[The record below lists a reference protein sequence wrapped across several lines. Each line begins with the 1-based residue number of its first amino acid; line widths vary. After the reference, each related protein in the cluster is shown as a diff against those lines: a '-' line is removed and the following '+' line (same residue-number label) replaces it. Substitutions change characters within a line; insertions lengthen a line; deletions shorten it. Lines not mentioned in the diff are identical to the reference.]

1 MTTLHEN
8 EDFWEGR
15 GDLKMKSVTNY
26 KGEGKN
32 VQQCSA
38 DRVLHPPH
46 YTQGGV
52 ECIEGIKAAL
62 GDEFPAYCQGNVL
75 KYVWRWN
82 HKGGVEDL
90 RKAQVYLGWMIEAAE
105 GKAE

>member
-1 MTTLHEN
+1 MHIMDIFYANECGHVGNDKNGHEN
-8 EDFWEGR
+8 G
-15 GDLKMKSVTNY
+15 
-26 KGEGKN
+26 
-32 VQQCSA
+32 A
-38 DRVLHPPH
+38 DAVSHPSH

-75 KYVWRWN
+75 KYVWRWR

-90 RKAQVYLGWMIEAAE
+90 KKAQVYLGWMIEAAE
-105 GKAE
+105 GGK

>member
-1 MTTLHEN
+1 MTTFEAEKDPWNVIEDDEMEN
-8 EDFWEGR
+8 AIDDKG
-15 GDLKMKSVTNY
+15 KSENASQN
-26 KGEGKN
+26 G
-32 VQQCSA
+32 A
-38 DRVLHPPH
+38 DRVNHPSH

-75 KYVWRWN
+75 KYVWRWR

-105 GKAE
+105 GMQK

>member
-1 MTTLHEN
+1 MTTLYEE
-8 EDFWEGR
+8 EDFWKGC
-15 GDLKMKSVTNY
+15 GATKMKKTSY
-26 KGEGKN
+26 DKGNSENAPQKG
-32 VQQCSA
+32 A
-38 DRVLHPPH
+38 DRVSHPSH

-75 KYVWRWN
+75 KYVWRWR
-82 HKGGVEDL
+82 HKAGVEDL